1 MADRVADQRHA
12 AQDEVIADQ
21 SARGGDQ
28 EPHKHNPKCRR
39 QILRPR
45 LDHDPLP
52 LEGWN
57 EIVHELLPYPLGP
70 VAAGANGL

>member
-1 MADRVADQRHA
+1 MANRVADQRHA
-12 AQDEVIADQ
+12 AEDEVVADQ
-21 SARGGDQ
+21 PARGGDQ
-28 EPHKHNPKCRR
+28 EPHQHDPKCCR

-57 EIVHELLPYPLGP
+57 EIVHKFLPYPLGLA
-70 VAAGANGL
+70 AAGVNGL